1 MLNIKI
7 EEGKVV
13 IPKKMEISIN
23 DLASKHFD
31 RECEIGK
38 NKYFVILP
46 SYFDREIYSFRDE
59 SDLVEAL
66 DEGVDGDEPLSEFWG
81 CTIIDSEGNQ
91 IENYKE
97 EFNHFYQD

>member
-31 RECEIGK
+31 RECEIGE

-91 IENYKE
+91 IENHKE
-97 EFNHFYQD
+97 EFSYFYED